1 MHGLRHPNIV
11 RALDLPPT
19 NVEHFTDD
27 DNSPFED
34 HINRIAEAKITL
46 GCNPPTND
54 RFCPNDH
61 VTRGQ
66 MAAFLKRA
74 WGS

>member
-1 MHGLRHPNIV
+1 MAVFIV

-19 NVEHFTDD
+19 NVDYFDDD

-34 HINRIAEAKITL
+34 HINRIAAAKITL

-54 RFCPNDH
+54 HFCPNGT
-61 VTRGQ
+61 VTRGE
-66 MAAFLKRA
+66 MAAFVKRA
-74 WGS
+74 WGP